1 MSFFDLNNDTQT
13 IKGDVVYDYRN
24 VVIYNQDVNQRT
36 MDTPNRWGASENT
49 EIPIDGKLIKPNSL
63 FYQVSFPN
71 KSPNLTYSKISPSS
85 YTATNLYLFGLLH
98 NNITG
103 LSVSDK
109 DLVGELVIEH
119 ATNSYMGRKVYTC
132 FLLKQHRDSN
142 VNGIDHLFEMA
153 DGKYKNKHALDI
165 ELNQIIPKQTD
176 CFFYTDASSSNHI
189 FVFTTPIEINTASA
203 DFIRENL
210 SVRTKLFN
218 TFAPNNA
225 LRIQL
230 GHNTDK
236 GDPDRTVLEGLENND
251 VYIDCQPTGE
261 SDETIQA
268 YNIPIKSEYSGAKTT
283 IDFMRSAIN
292 LLMFLVISVFAY
304 FILPPIYKKIVVDKI
319 NLNPAYSDNSIRNEN
334 MFYADTLIIAIL
346 SMYVIFSFGYGV
358 ADEANIGFIYIGFA
372 LSVVAAAMYSI
383 IQVKKLDKEFM
394 TTHVKNSDS
403 IETTPISTE
412 NFNIITGTTSFLSM
426 LVLTTAADKTIRNN
440 FFTVWI
446 LLFAVSIL
454 VLKTIVFKTL
464 DSSYARDRGKQTMSN
479 WMIPILLFNTFI
491 LSPVVYLTMY

>member
-13 IKGDVVYDYRN
+13 IKGDVAYDYRN
-24 VVIYNQDVNQRT
+24 VVIYMQDVNQRT
-36 MDTPNRWGASENT
+36 METPNKWWDSET
-49 EIPIDGKLIKPNSL
+49 EETPIQGNSIKPNPF
-63 FYQVSFPN
+63 FYQVSFLN

-109 DLVGELVIEH
+109 DMVGELVIEH

-132 FLLKQHRDSN
+132 FLLKQNHDSN

-153 DGKYKNKHALDI
+153 DGKYNKKHALDI
-165 ELNQIIPKQTD
+165 ELNKIIPKQTD
-176 CFFYTDASSSNHI
+176 CFFYTDAASSNPV

-203 DFIRENL
+203 DFIREKL

-218 TFAPNNA
+218 TFAPNNT

-230 GHNTDK
+230 NASSDEGGVGN
-236 GDPDRTVLEGLENND
+236 TVLEGLENND

-268 YNIPIKSEYSGAKTT
+268 YNIPIKSEYSGAKST

-319 NLNPAYSDNSIRNEN
+319 NLTYTDNSQRNEN

-346 SMYVIFSFGYGV
+346 SLYVIFSFGKGV
-358 ADEANIGFIYIGFA
+358 SDEVNIGFVYIGFA
-372 LSVVAAAMYSI
+372 LSVIAAAMYSI

-394 TTHVKNSDS
+394 TTHVKNSES
-403 IETTPISTE
+403 IETIPQSTE
-412 NFNIITGTTSFLSM
+412 NFNVITGTTSFLSM
-426 LVLTTAADKTIRNN
+426 LILTTAADKTIRNN

-446 LLFAVSIL
+446 LIFIVSLLIL
-454 VLKTIVFKTL
+454 KNIIFNML
-464 DSSYARDRGKQTMSN
+464 DSAYAKDRGKQTISN
-479 WMIPILLFNTFI
+479 WMLSLVLFNTFI
-491 LSPVVYLTMY
+491 LSPVVYLTIY